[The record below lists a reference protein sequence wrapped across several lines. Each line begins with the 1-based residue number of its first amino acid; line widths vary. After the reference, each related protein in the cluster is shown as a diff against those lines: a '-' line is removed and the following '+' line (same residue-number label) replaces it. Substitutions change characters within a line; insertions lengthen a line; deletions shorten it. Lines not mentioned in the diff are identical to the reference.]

1 MRLPSTLTRAVG
13 PLLLRRAG
21 RGDLDLRTL
30 RFLPASITLPVRRA
44 GVDPLPA
51 LGRAREQE
59 PVRRLATLFGRDVWL
74 VTGYDEACAVL
85 GDAASWSNELG
96 RLVSQDGLG
105 DSEQIGGLGMTDA
118 PLHTELRRCLTP
130 EFTRRRLARLAP
142 RIDAVVAARL
152 DATAAVGPE
161 VDLVAEY
168 AFPVPFD
175 VICELL
181 GLPVEDRAAF
191 RSLGAARFDLT
202 QGGAGVFGAAAETR
216 EFLIE
221 AVSRQRVDPGEGL
234 IGALLRDH
242 GDRLDDVTLGGL
254 ADGVFLGGYE
264 TSASMIA
271 LGAYLLA
278 GSPEAGRALR
288 GDDASVDAV
297 VEEMLRHLS
306 VVQIAF
312 LRFARRDVELG
323 GRTVREG
330 DCVGV
335 SLLAADRD
343 PRLTGGDDRFDPTRG
358 PGRHLAFGWGMHRC
372 LGAELARMELRAALR
387 GLAHRFPDLALTQDD
402 ASLPWRDLSAV
413 YGVDALP
420 VRLWPAAPA
429 EQASHE
435 PAARRYAG
443 RLSVRAA
450 ADALRR

>member
-1 MRLPSTLTRAVG
+1 MRIPSTLSRTVG

-21 RGDLDLRTL
+21 RSGIDLRTL
-30 RFLPASITLPVRRA
+30 RFLPASITLPVRRH

-51 LGRAREQE
+51 LGRAREEE
-59 PVRRLATLFGRDVWL
+59 PVRRLTTLFGKGIWL
-74 VTGYDEACAVL
+74 VSGYDEARTVL
-85 GDAASWSNELG
+85 GDATSWSNDLG
-96 RLVSQDGLG
+96 QFVSQDGRG

-142 RIDAVVAARL
+142 RIDEIVEARL
-152 DATAAVGPE
+152 DAAAAAGPE

-168 AFPVPFD
+168 AFPVPFE

-191 RSLGAARFDLT
+191 RALGAARFDLT

-221 AVSRQRVDPGEGL
+221 AVARQRADPGEGL

-278 GSPEAGRALR
+278 GSPEAVHRLR
-288 GDDASVDAV
+288 GSDEDVDAV

-323 GRTVREG
+323 GRTIREG

-343 PRLTGGDDRFDPTRG
+343 RRLTGGNDRFDPARE

-387 GLAHRFPDLALTQDD
+387 GLAHRFPDLALTQDETT
-402 ASLPWRDLSAV
+402 LPWRDLSAV

-420 VRLWPAAPA
+420 VRLWPADPVPPAPVA
-429 EQASHE
+429 
-435 PAARRYAG
+435 PRG

-450 ADALRR
+450 AGALRR

>member
-1 MRLPSTLTRAVG
+1 MQIPSTLTRTVG
-13 PLLLRRAG
+13 PLLRRRAG
-21 RGDLDLRTL
+21 RGAVDLRAL
-30 RFLPASITLPVRRA
+30 RFLPASMTLPLRRD

-51 LGRAREQE
+51 LGRAREAE
-59 PVRRLATLFGRDVWL
+59 PVRRLTTLFGRGIWL
-74 VTGYDEACAVL
+74 VSGYDEARTVL
-85 GDAASWSNELG
+85 GDGASWSNDLG
-96 RLVSQDGLG
+96 QLVSQDGRG

-142 RIDAVVAARL
+142 RIDQIVAARL
-152 DATAAVGPE
+152 DAAAAAGPE

-168 AFPVPFD
+168 AFPVPFE

-202 QGGAGVFGAAAETR
+202 QGGAGVFGAAAATR

-221 AVSRQRVDPGEGL
+221 AVTRQRAEPGEGL

-254 ADGVFLGGYE
+254 VDGVFLGGYE

-278 GSPEAGRALR
+278 GSPEAVERLR
-288 GDDASVDAV
+288 GDDATVDAV
-297 VEEMLRHLS
+297 VEEMLRHLT

-312 LRFARRDVELG
+312 LRFARHDVELA
-323 GRTVREG
+323 GRTIRAG

-343 PRLTGGDDRFDPTRG
+343 ARLTGGDDRFDPSRE

-387 GLAHRFPDLALTQDD
+387 GLAHRFPDLAMTQDD
-402 ASLPWRDLSAV
+402 AALPWRDLSAV

-420 VRLWPAAPA
+420 VRLWPADPTAPGA
-429 EQASHE
+429 
-435 PAARRYAG
+435 PP
-443 RLSVRAA
+443 
-450 ADALRR
+450 